1 MNLART
7 RVKICG
13 IREPAHALAAVRAGA
28 DAVGM
33 VFHAASPRAVDARAA
48 AAVAQ
53 VIPPFVTGV
62 GLFVNAT
69 EAQVRSILDQVPLGL
84 LQFHGDE
91 PPEFCASFGIPW
103 IRAVRVG
110 PGVDLVEW
118 AGRFSRAR
126 GLLADAQVPG
136 EYGGTGTRFDWSL
149 IPKPMPMPIVLSGG
163 LNAANVGEAIRTVR
177 PWAVDV
183 SSGVESSRG
192 VKDVRLIEEFVR
204 SVRNADAG
212 NAN

>member
-1 MNLART
+1 MKLQRT

-13 IREPAHALAAVRAGA
+13 IRDADHARAAVQAGA

-33 VFHAASPRAVDARAA
+33 VFHPASPRAVDARVA
-48 AAVAQ
+48 AAVARA
-53 VIPPFVTGV
+53 IPAFVTGV

-69 EAQVRSILDQVPLGL
+69 EAQVRAILAQVPLGL

-91 PPEFCASFGIPW
+91 TPEFCALFGIPW

-110 PGVDLVEW
+110 PGVDLIEW
-118 AGRFSRAR
+118 AGRFSGAS

-136 EYGGTGTRFDWSL
+136 EFGGTGKRFDWSL
-149 IPKPMPMPIVLSGG
+149 IPHPMPMPIILSGG
-163 LNAANVGEAIRTVR
+163 LTAANVAGAIRTVH

-183 SSGVESSRG
+183 SSGVESARG
-192 VKDVRLIEEFVR
+192 VKDARLIEEFLR

-212 NAN
+212 IDD

>member
-13 IREPAHALAAVRAGA
+13 IRDAAHALAAVRAGA

-33 VFHAASPRAVDARAA
+33 VFHAGSPRAVDARAA
-48 AAVAQ
+48 AAVADA
-53 VIPPFVTGV
+53 IPAFVTGV
-62 GLFVNAT
+62 GLFVNST
-69 EAQVRSILDQVPLGL
+69 EAEVRSILAQVPLGL

-91 PPEFCASFGIPW
+91 TPEFCDRFGIPW
-103 IRAVRVG
+103 IRAIRVG
-110 PGVDLVEW
+110 PGVDLLEW

-126 GLLADAQVPG
+126 GLLADAKVPG
-136 EYGGTGTRFDWSL
+136 EYGGTGTRFDLSL
-149 IPKPMPMPIVLSGG
+149 IPRPMPLPIILSGG

-183 SSGVESSRG
+183 SSGVESARG

-204 SVRNADAG
+204 SVKNADAG
-212 NAN
+212 IGN

>member
-1 MNLART
+1 MNPTRT
-7 RVKICG
+7 RIKICG
-13 IREPAHALAAVRAGA
+13 IREPAHAAAAVRAGA
-28 DAVGM
+28 DAIGM

-48 AAVAQ
+48 AAVAEA
-53 VIPPFVTGV
+53 IPAFVTAV

-69 EAQVRSILDQVPLGL
+69 ETEVRAVLGQVPLGL

-91 PPEFCASFGIPW
+91 SPEFCGRFGLPW

-149 IPKPMPMPIVLSGG
+149 IPLKMPLPIILSGG
-163 LNAANVGEAIRTVR
+163 LDAANVGEAIRSLH

-183 SSGVESSRG
+183 SSGVESTRG
-192 VKDVRLIEEFVR
+192 VKEVRLIEEFVR

-212 NAN
+212 SAN

>member
-13 IREPAHALAAVRAGA
+13 IRDPAHALAAVRAGA

-33 VFHAASPRAVDARAA
+33 VFHAASPRAVDARAG
-48 AAVAQ
+48 AAVAR
-53 VIPPFVTGV
+53 VIPAFVTGV

-69 EAQVRSILDQVPLGL
+69 EGEVRSVLAQVPLGL

-91 PPEFCASFGIPW
+91 TPEFCGRFGVPW

-118 AGRFSRAR
+118 ADRFPHAR

-136 EYGGTGTRFDWSL
+136 EFGGTGTRFDWSL
-149 IPKPMPMPIVLSGG
+149 IPRPMPLPIILSGG
-163 LNAANVGEAIRTVR
+163 LDATNVGEAIRSVR

-183 SSGVESSRG
+183 SSGVESARG
-192 VKDVRLIEEFVR
+192 VKDARLIEEFLR
-204 SVRNADAG
+204 SVKNADAG
-212 NAN
+212 IDD